1 MIVYKLTAEQANE
14 LQGVE
19 YMKDCYFSPTLDADG
34 NYFISI
40 EEIDQCVNKDFEWIN
55 GLEPIKYNP
64 IIADLGLNL

>member
-55 GLEPIKYNP
+55 GLEPIKFNP